1 MRVHGTAIA
10 SVAAV
15 LLAAITVAG
24 CTPGTPSDG
33 GSGNS
38 VQGAADSS
46 ALKSVL
52 KRGTV
57 RVGDCLSFAPF
68 GFKSEKGDPDGY
80 DVDIAKRLAED
91 LGVKLEVI
99 DTTSANRIPNLQTDK
114 VDVVICNFT
123 RNGERAREI
132 EFTDPYVV
140 AGEAL
145 LVNKGSGIS
154 SAQDLRGR
162 TVATVKGST
171 NADVLHD
178 MGIDVRTDEY
188 DTSQAAILAV
198 KQKQA
203 DTMIEDSN
211 FLAYQAK
218 LNPSLEVTKG
228 TLVPLEY
235 NAFGVKQGDQ
245 VWLNYLNQFLFR
257 LNSSGAN
264 KQLYNKW
271 FGVDPTY
278 PLNPQY

>member
-1 MRVHGTAIA
+1 MKQSKTRIV
-10 SVAAV
+10 SVAVGV
-15 LLAAITVAG
+15 LATLSLVG
-24 CTPGTPSDG
+24 CTPGTAGDSSDA
-33 GSGNS
+33 SFES
-38 VQGAADSS
+38 TATSS
-46 ALKSVL
+46 ALKTVL
-52 KRGTV
+52 ERGTV

-68 GFKSEKGDPDGY
+68 GFKDESGEPDGY

-91 LGVKLEVI
+91 LGVKLEVV

-114 VDVVICNFT
+114 VDVVFCNFT

-132 EFTDPYVV
+132 DFTDPYVV
-140 AGEAL
+140 ASQAL
-145 LVNKGSGIS
+145 LVHKDSGIS
-154 SAQDLRGR
+154 SAQDLPGK

-171 NADVLHD
+171 NADVLKD
-178 MGIDVRTDEY
+178 LGIDVKTDEY

-198 KQKQA
+198 KQGQA

-218 LNPSLEVTKG
+218 LNPALEVTSDA
-228 TLVPLEY
+228 LVPLEY

-245 VWLNYLNQFLFR
+245 VWVNYLNQFLFR
-257 LNSSGAN
+257 LNASGEN
-264 KQLYNKW
+264 KSLYNKW

>member
-1 MRVHGTAIA
+1 MKQSKTRIV
-10 SVAAV
+10 SVAVGV
-15 LLAAITVAG
+15 LATLSLVG
-24 CTPGTPSDG
+24 CTPGTAGDASDA
-33 GSGNS
+33 SFES
-38 VQGAADSS
+38 TATSS
-46 ALKSVL
+46 ALKTVL
-52 KRGTV
+52 ERGTV

-68 GFKSEKGDPDGY
+68 GFKDESGAPDGY

-114 VDVVICNFT
+114 VDVVFCNFT

-132 EFTDPYVV
+132 DFTDPYVV
-140 AGEAL
+140 ASQAL
-145 LVNKGSGIS
+145 LVHKDSGIS
-154 SAQDLRGR
+154 SAQDLPGK

-171 NADVLHD
+171 NADVLKD
-178 MGIDVRTDEY
+178 LGIDVKTDEY

-198 KQKQA
+198 KQGQA

-218 LNPSLEVTKG
+218 LNPTLEVTSDA
-228 TLVPLEY
+228 LVPLEY

-245 VWLNYLNQFLFR
+245 VWVNYLNQFLFR
-257 LNSSGAN
+257 LNASGEN
-264 KQLYNKW
+264 KSLYNKW

>member
-1 MRVHGTAIA
+1 MRVRRTGIA
-10 SVAAV
+10 SVVAV

-24 CTPGTPSDG
+24 CTPGTKSDG

-38 VQGAADSS
+38 FEGAADSS

-52 KRGTV
+52 ERGTV

-68 GFKSEKGDPDGY
+68 GFKNEKGDPDGY

-114 VDVVICNFT
+114 VDVVFCNFT

-140 AGEAL
+140 ASEAL

-154 SAQDLRGR
+154 SAKDLRGK

-171 NADVLHD
+171 NADVLND
-178 MGIDVRTDEY
+178 LGIDVRTDEY

-198 KQKQA
+198 KQRQA

-218 LNPSLEVTKG
+218 LNPSLEVTKDA
-228 TLVPLEY
+228 LVPLEY

-257 LNSSGAN
+257 LNASGEN

>member
-1 MRVHGTAIA
+1 MRVRRTGIA
-10 SVAAV
+10 SVVAV

-24 CTPGTPSDG
+24 CTPGTTSDG

-38 VQGAADSS
+38 FEGAADSS

-52 KRGTV
+52 ERGTV

-68 GFKSEKGDPDGY
+68 GFKNEKGDPDGY
-80 DVDIAKRLAED
+80 DVDIANRLAED

-132 EFTDPYVV
+132 DFTDPYVV
-140 AGEAL
+140 ASEAL
-145 LVNKGSGIS
+145 LVKKGSGIS
-154 SAQDLRGR
+154 SAKDLRGR

-171 NADVLHD
+171 NADVLND
-178 MGIDVRTDEY
+178 LGIDVRTDEY
-188 DTSQAAILAV
+188 DTSQAAVLAV
-198 KQKQA
+198 KQGQA

-218 LNPSLEVTKG
+218 LNPSLEVTKDA
-228 TLVPLEY
+228 LVPLEY

-257 LNSSGAN
+257 LNASGEN